1 VDGAAAEAWVELPIS
16 FGGAAVP
23 PFEPAEGLFR
33 LPPLTVPLEGFI
45 RDAARGDTGYTRQR
59 IETSPPPQAPPARPT
74 PTPTQPS
81 PPPARPAPPPTEP
94 SPPPVRPA
102 PDRPPPPA
110 RDLLAGP
117 TFTPM
122 TQRPELQNAAEV
134 QRLLIRHYPPM
145 LRDAGIGGAPVLWFL
160 VGEDGA
166 VRSAQLSR
174 TSGYA
179 ELDEAAIAVAKQ
191 MRFSPA
197 LNRDQRVPVWIE
209 IPIVFTAR

>member
-45 RDAARGDTGYTRQR
+45 RDAARGDTVFTRQR
-59 IETSPPPQAPPARPT
+59 VETSPPPPLARPAPAPTEPAPPPARPAPS
-74 PTPTQPS
+74 PTEPS
-81 PPPARPAPPPTEP
+81 PPPARPAP
-94 SPPPVRPA
+94 
-102 PDRPPPPA
+102 DPPPA

-134 QRLLIRHYPPM
+134 QRLLIRHYPPL
-145 LRDAGIGGAPVLWFL
+145 LRDAGIGGAPILWFL
-160 VGEDGA
+160 VGDDGA
-166 VRSAQLSR
+166 VRRAQLSR

-179 ELDEAAIAVAKQ
+179 ELDDAALAVAQQ
-191 MRFSPA
+191 MRFLPA
-197 LNRDQRVPVWIE
+197 LNGDQRVPVWLE
-209 IPIVFTAR
+209 IPLVFTAR